1 MQTVI
6 LAIKAFSTIERFC
19 KYGGIG
25 RKCITLC
32 LISLVDGP
40 ISIALLWYPEN
51 LAALEMI
58 IFLLFKRSFWQ
69 RLQTFSLFNFQGCN
83 FIRLF
88 LFSKEL
94 WNTGR
99 VSWQTMHLMTQC
111 LLSPSKNI
119 FTEFPTAGLSCIAV
133 ISMGVEDGLSFFSVF
148 VLH

>member
-1 MQTVI
+1 MHNIVSDI
-6 LAIKAFSTIERFC
+6 ISWWSHIDCF
-19 KYGGIG
+19 
-25 RKCITLC
+25 TLVSWK
-32 LISLVDGP
+32 LGSFRND
-40 ISIALLWYPEN
+40 N
-51 LAALEMI
+51 
-58 IFLLFKRSFWQ
+58 FLLFKRSFWQ

-111 LLSPSKNI
+111 LLSPSKNV

-148 VLH
+148 VLHWPFFWLYTFFCQRHGFFCWQC